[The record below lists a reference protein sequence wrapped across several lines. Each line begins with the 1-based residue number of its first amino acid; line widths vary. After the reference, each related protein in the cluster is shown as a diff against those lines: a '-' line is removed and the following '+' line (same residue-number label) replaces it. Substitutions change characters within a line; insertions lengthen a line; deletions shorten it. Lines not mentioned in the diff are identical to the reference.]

1 MEKIKNLLKHLETE
15 QFGFLVMLV
24 TAIVFVVCLCAWSF
38 LSLVIATVPVA
49 GFLFGA
55 YCYSWKPE
63 SVNAAQDAS
72 LKKLQ
77 DAYETLCIHTIKN
90 GEKDEA
96 QIVLNKLKEVYPQ
109 AYDRVSLEYK
119 KRYKGEPIAM

>member
-1 MEKIKNLLKHLETE
+1 
-15 QFGFLVMLV
+15 
-24 TAIVFVVCLCAWSF
+24 
-38 LSLVIATVPVA
+38 
-49 GFLFGA
+49 
-55 YCYSWKPE
+55 
-63 SVNAAQDAS
+63 VNAAQDAS